1 MLDRCS
7 PARMHF
13 HPPSSPSPS
22 FFGFQ
27 NKICFRRGCVYKMSI
42 QIKFCR
48 CRCRVE
54 FNVDS
59 WELPVLDS
67 FVLWIMAH
75 FMYRFLKTHNFNCRF
90 SQFYILFP
98 PFVLLIAKPFFSTSD
113 CLLKIV
119 IIPTNQ
125 LLNIIWDSLNRTI
138 TSKVQIYFSKFCE
151 TFESKGF
158 FTVCVFYKFPFF
170 FPLQI
175 NETIVPFLN
184 IKFTWNSD
192 RWHFCLSLFLSG
204 TFVAIGFSI

>member
-1 MLDRCS
+1 MHWVFRRSSNEKRNNTHTHIKVVQNAFPCAMLDRCS

-27 NKICFRRGCVYKMSI
+27 NKICFRRVCVYKMSI

-158 FTVCVFYKFPFF
+158 FSVCVCSINFHSFF
-170 FPLQI
+170 LC
-175 NETIVPFLN
+175 
-184 IKFTWNSD
+184 K
-192 RWHFCLSLFLSG
+192 
-204 TFVAIGFSI
+204 